1 MRCRVTLRFL
11 TRSVFNRFH
20 PVDPARETSSESSG
34 LGGGIGHRKIHYESA
49 WRELFGVHLRQHY
62 AFHVWVCRLGYFLV
76 TLFRPGQIT
85 VL

>member
-34 LGGGIGHRKIHYESA
+34 LGVGLAIIKSIMSLHSGNY
-49 WRELFGVHLRQHY
+49 
-62 AFHVWVCRLGYFLV
+62 LV
-76 TLFRPGQIT
+76 SI
-85 VL
+85 